1 MFDEEFCGRLEYA
14 ISEALTKSADIDWR
28 RCWCAGVLLPDN
40 ESDYSSKEI
49 LKTKNLVTKVWID
62 EGKTKEGQRGQFLYD
77 MTLTFG
83 KESLDKLMTGDRL
96 ESCIPDNGA
105 DSWINLDRKGRKI
118 DVQLM

>member
-1 MFDEEFCGRLEYA
+1 M
-14 ISEALTKSADIDWR
+14 
-28 RCWCAGVLLPDN
+28 PDN